1 MDAYYDERI
10 HVSQMACSQHGR
22 RNALTAS
29 LLQMAQRSLMGMS
42 SGARELGKVSVNEK
56 LRIIAWRCWNQP
68 DELSLGLGNGQ
79 SHVVDGVCGSSSRLH
94 GWKSQ
99 DSRIATWREGSVYV
113 RHVVRVTSMMCDA
126 KQSCN
131 DAGPGRRICHECIGI
146 RLLRGV

>member
-1 MDAYYDERI
+1 MTTEDSIDLICISFQSYTDAYYDERV

-42 SGARELGKVSVNEK
+42 SGARELGKIRVNES
-56 LRIIAWRCWNQP
+56 LSIITWRSWNKP

-99 DSRIATWREGSVYV
+99 DSRIARRREGNMYV
-113 RHVVRVTSMMCDA
+113 RHVVRVT
-126 KQSCN
+126 
-131 DAGPGRRICHECIGI
+131 
-146 RLLRGV
+146 

>member
-56 LRIIAWRCWNQP
+56 LRI
-68 DELSLGLGNGQ
+68 SLGGAGTNLMSSAWASEMDRAMSSTVSADPQ
-79 SHVVDGVCGSSSRLH
+79 VDFMGGRVKTAGSRRGGKGVCMF
-94 GWKSQ
+94 
-99 DSRIATWREGSVYV
+99 ATSF
-113 RHVVRVTSMMCDA
+113 A
-126 KQSCN
+126 
-131 DAGPGRRICHECIGI
+131 
-146 RLLRGV
+146 